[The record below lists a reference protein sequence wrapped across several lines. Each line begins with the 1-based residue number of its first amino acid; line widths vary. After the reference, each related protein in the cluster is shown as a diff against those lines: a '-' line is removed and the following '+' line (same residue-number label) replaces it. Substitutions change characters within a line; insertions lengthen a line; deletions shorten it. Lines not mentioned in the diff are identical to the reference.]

1 MRNVFRALRVRVNRI
16 KQFYL
21 WIIVE
26 PDIVDADAIDCRV
39 KFVHKVV
46 SGFRGPERKERV
58 GRPDF
63 LRAEKKFCLSIAFDD
78 RAILVKQ

>member
-1 MRNVFRALRVRVNRI
+1 MRNVLGALRVRVNRI

-39 KFVHKVV
+39 KFGHKIV
-46 SGFRGPERKERV
+46 SGFRSPERKERMSWA
-58 GRPDF
+58 DL
-63 LRAEKKFCLSIAFDD
+63 LRAEKKFRLSVALDD